1 MISNPQEIEQEA
13 VAIANW
19 IAYNNRP
26 FIIPTSD
33 GKKAVLCLMTE
44 DEYCKAISNASKT
57 PVEAKDEALPV
68 PVTDSDDA

>member
-13 VAIANW
+13 IAIANW
-19 IAYNNRP
+19 IVYNNRP

-33 GKKAVLCLMTE
+33 GKRVVLCLMTE
-44 DEYCKAISNASKT
+44 DEYLKAVGNGPRT
-57 PVEAKDEALPV
+57 PVEAKDEALPI